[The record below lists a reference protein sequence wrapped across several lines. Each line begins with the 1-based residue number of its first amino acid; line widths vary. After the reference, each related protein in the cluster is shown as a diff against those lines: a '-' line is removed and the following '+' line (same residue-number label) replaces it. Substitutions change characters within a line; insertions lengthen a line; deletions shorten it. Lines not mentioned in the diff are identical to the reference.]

1 MATLT
6 HSSNKSRER
15 TVGDEERR
23 WEVQSRRPSS
33 ACCQKRRVLLLMAI
47 RERLEKAARGETGQ
61 RRHYRA
67 DLTGVHKNL
76 SLSKGSVG
84 FSDLCLEKRERFRL
98 RREMLLEKTEA
109 GREKIRHDQLEEV

>member
-23 WEVQSRRPSS
+23 WQVQSRRPSS
-33 ACCQKRRVLLLMAI
+33 ACCQKRRVLLLMAL
-47 RERLEKAARGETGQ
+47 RERLEKAAQGETG
-61 RRHYRA
+61 HYRA
-67 DLTGVHKNL
+67 DLTGAHKNL

-84 FSDLCLEKRERFRL
+84 FSDLCLEKSERDFDSEERCCL
-98 RREMLLEKTEA
+98 RRQKQG
-109 GREKIRHDQLEEV
+109 GRK